1 MDWVFDIAL
10 GVAVILS
17 NYIWYKLGRDKGYAE
32 GVEKTLKAVEEAIE
46 EAMEREVGTDEKRNI
61 HG

>member
-17 NYIWYKLGRDKGYAE
+17 NYIWYKLGRDKGYAD
-32 GVEKTLKAVEEAIE
+32 GVEKVLKAFDEVF
-46 EAMEREVGTDEKRNI
+46 ERKGCADEK
-61 HG
+61 